1 MIEGH
6 GDDLYRYDN
15 IKMNFSSNIYNGT
28 DLSALDAFLCTQMQT
43 IRSYPEPSAA
53 SLEQMIALDCGISP
67 DEVMVTSGAVDA
79 IYLIAQAYRH
89 EGTCHV
95 MQPTFREYEDACRVF
110 GYEEREDGDLCW
122 LCNPNNPTG
131 DVMAVE
137 DVLALAERHHLLIVD
152 QSYEDYTMAPLLQPA
167 DVVGR
172 DNIILLHSMTKRYA
186 VPGLRLGYI
195 TASASIINRLWE
207 QYRPW
212 AINALSL
219 EAGKWLVQRGETAIS
234 DLESYLAE
242 TQRLR
247 ALLKE
252 IDGIET
258 VDTQTNFFLCTIQ
271 QATAAELKEYL
282 AREHGILIRDAS
294 NFTGL
299 SPHHFRIATQS
310 PAENDALVAAIL
322 NYELRRLN

>member
-15 IKMNFSSNIYNGT
+15 IKMNFSSNIYAGT

-53 SLEQMIALDCGISP
+53 SLEQLIALDCGISP

-110 GYEEREDGDLCW
+110 GYEECKDGALCW

-137 DVLALAERHHLLIVD
+137 DVLTLAERHHLLIVD

-167 DVVGR
+167 DVLGR
-172 DNIILLHSMTKRYA
+172 DDIILLHSMTKRYA

-195 TASASIINRLWE
+195 TASAAVISHLRE

-212 AINALSL
+212 AINALSQ
-219 EAGKWLVQRGETAIS
+219 EAGKWLVQRGETAMS
-234 DLESYLAE
+234 DLKSYLAE
-242 TQRLR
+242 TQRL
-247 ALLKE
+247 LSMLNE
-252 IDGIET
+252 IDGIEAQQ
-258 VDTQTNFFLCTIQ
+258 TQTNFFLCTI
-271 QATAAELKEYL
+271 ASAAAAELKEYL
-282 AREHGILIRDAS
+282 AHEHGILIRDAS

-299 SPHHFRIATQS
+299 TPHHFRIATQS
-310 PAENDALVAAIL
+310 PAENDALVTAI
-322 NYELRRLN
+322 RLFLKKQQ

>member
-247 ALLKE
+247 ALLNE